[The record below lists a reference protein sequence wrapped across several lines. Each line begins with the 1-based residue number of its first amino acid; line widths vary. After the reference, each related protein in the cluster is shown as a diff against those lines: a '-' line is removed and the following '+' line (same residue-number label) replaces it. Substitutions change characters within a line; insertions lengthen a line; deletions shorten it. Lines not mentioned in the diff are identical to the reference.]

1 MSAIQDLQPYIEAYP
16 KHIREARDR
25 QGITLQRLIDE
36 SGVAKSAI
44 NNLSAGTQVHP
55 KLFDAAAVCK
65 VLGLSLDEMFGLEK
79 PSDTPEG
86 MQQRIHELEL
96 ENVQLTDE
104 VRRVSDVHAE
114 TDKVKNTVIYALMG
128 FCALLVLV
136 VIGYMIFDAHILN
149 AGLFQ
154 SAGMSAFAVLLA
166 IVLIGAL
173 GAIVRA
179 MRIVRKK

>member
-25 QGITLQRLIDE
+25 QGMTLQRLIDE

-65 VLGLSLDEMFGLEK
+65 VLGLSLDDMFGLQKSAE
-79 PSDTPEG
+79 TPGE
-86 MQQRIHELEL
+86 MQKRIHELEI
-96 ENVQLTDE
+96 ENVHLADE
-104 VRRVSDVHAE
+104 VKHNE
-114 TDKVKNTVIYALMG
+114 EMDKVKNTVIYALTG
-128 FCALLVLV
+128 LCALLVLV
-136 VIGYMIFDAHILN
+136 VIGYMIFDAHIID

-154 SAGMSAFAVLLA
+154 SAGMSVFAVLLA
-166 IVLIGAL
+166 MVLIAAVAAVL
-173 GAIVRA
+173 YA
-179 MRIVRKK
+179 MHILRKN

>member
-25 QGITLQRLIDE
+25 QGMTLQRLIDE

-65 VLGLSLDEMFGLEK
+65 VLGLSLDDMFGLEK
-79 PSDTPEG
+79 PCDTPEG
-86 MQQRIHELEL
+86 MQKRIHELEL
-96 ENVQLTDE
+96 ENVHLRDE
-104 VRRVSDVHAE
+104 VNHNADMDR
-114 TDKVKNTVIYALMG
+114 VKNTVIYALTG
-128 FCALLVLV
+128 LCALLVLV
-136 VIGYMIFDAHILN
+136 VIGYMIFDAHILD

-154 SAGMSAFAVLLA
+154 SASISVLAVLLV
-166 IVLIGAL
+166 IVLIFAL
-173 GAIVRA
+173 YTIFRA
-179 MRIVRKK
+179 MRAVRSKK

>member
-25 QGITLQRLIDE
+25 QGMTLQKLIDE

-65 VLGLSLDEMFGLEK
+65 VLGLSLDDMFGLEK
-79 PSDTPEG
+79 PSESPG
-86 MQQRIHELEL
+86 AMQKRIHELEL
-96 ENVQLTDE
+96 ANVHLTDE
-104 VRRVSDVHAE
+104 VKYNADMDRIK
-114 TDKVKNTVIYALMG
+114 TTVIYALTG
-128 FCALLVLV
+128 LCALLVLV
-136 VIGYMIFDAHILN
+136 VIGYLIFDAHILN

-154 SAGMSAFAVLLA
+154 SAGMSAFAVLIV
-166 IVLIGAL
+166 IVLLFAL
-173 GAIVRA
+173 YAIFYA
-179 MRIVRKK
+179 MRTVRKKN